1 MPSVVWF
8 DQASRNVASR
18 RKPPERFPSLG
29 FALVRHE
36 TSARGN
42 WFVLRVRVRGV
53 VAVGILKVGYFFVE
67 KHIRISLYR
76 KALEYFLNVLSMV
89 RPVHQ
94 RCKNLMLLILVWL
107 YLRRKQKRRWW
118 VHPVLK
124 RRETSGS

>member
-1 MPSVVWF
+1 M
-8 DQASRNVASR
+8 
-18 RKPPERFPSLG
+18 
-29 FALVRHE
+29 
-36 TSARGN
+36 
-42 WFVLRVRVRGV
+42 

-67 KHIRISLYR
+67 KHIGISLYR

-107 YLRRKQKRRWW
+107 YLRRKQKKRWW